1 MPKLLD
7 QGSKRQ
13 TVMNCHLHCLTV
25 NSKSPL
31 LSVCGRD
38 NSEPGSLP
46 LPGMTSMIMLND
58 EGRKSV
64 CGGGGRVA
72 MQLRLLIKFI
82 ITVRE
87 FGQGIV
93 FIGRMLA

>member
-31 LSVCGRD
+31 LSVCGRN
-38 NSEPGSLP
+38 NSDPGSLS
-46 LPGMTSMIMLND
+46 LPGVTSMIMLND
-58 EGRKSV
+58 EGGRSV
-64 CGGGGRVA
+64 CVCVGGVA

-82 ITVRE
+82 STVRG

>member
-13 TVMNCHLHCLTV
+13 TVMICHLHCLTV

-38 NSEPGSLP
+38 ISEPGSLP
-46 LPGMTSMIMLND
+46 LSGVTSMIMLND
-58 EGRKSV
+58 EGGRSV
-64 CGGGGRVA
+64 WGGRVA

-82 ITVRE
+82 ITGRG
-87 FGQGIV
+87 FGQEIA